1 MASIKDIAVSKRDV
15 YMIAPSEIHEKDGWN
30 VRDETP
36 EYIEHIDNLAI
47 SIAEIGVKEPL
58 KCYFEGDI
66 LYVSNGHSRLRA
78 VKQAEET
85 FGIEIKAVPVLLEER
100 TSNDAD
106 RCLTLLTSNSGKPLT
121 ILERAKVYKRL
132 LGFSWSVKEIAQKS
146 GVSIKIVN
154 QAIELCAMPE
164 IAHNLVREGKA
175 SASLA
180 LEAVKNGEL
189 DKLTEAA
196 KNADGKVTRQK
207 LDGQKRAA
215 YGYKSTV
222 KAIIEAVFDTVEY
235 NEDATAVTMTLTS
248 DQWREMLRLL
258 KL

>member
-58 KCYFEGDI
+58 KCYFEGDV

-132 LGFSWSVKEIAQKS
+132 LAFGWSQKMIAQRS
-146 GVSIKIVN
+146 GVSNSVVS
-154 QAIELCAMPE
+154 QAIGLCSMPE
-164 IAHNLVREGKA
+164 VAHDLVRDGKV

-180 LEAVKNGEL
+180 LETVKSGEL
-189 DKLTEAA
+189 NKLTDAA
-196 KNADGKVTRQK
+196 ATTEGKVTKQK
-207 LDGQKRAA
+207 LEGVTRALR
-215 YGYKSTV
+215 GSKSTV
-222 KAIIEAVFDTVEY
+222 KAIIEAAFDTVVY
-235 NEDATAVTMTLTS
+235 NEDATSVTMTLTS
-248 DQWREMLRLL
+248 DQWRELLRLC